1 MDFNS
6 YSSSVPYYAREGYG
20 EYLEK
25 TSVEN
30 TTKTNNTFSG
40 GSVSV
45 NVYNHG
51 QVTAKN
57 KGINNLRQTA
67 DAIPDINIWTALA
80 KAGIRATAEFY
91 ESMSA
96 RREQQHL
103 SANYQY
109 QALAYDMQSKLVDI
123 DIQNAQL
130 DIRSATNDIY
140 NTYRMGEYQA
150 MMQGLQDAQ
159 IIHGER
165 ASTASSGVRM
175 NSESKQEVYKSNV
188 YGAQQNQ
195 WAIQENTNSAAR
207 SAKMNVQKIMKN
219 MSDLE
224 LQKANFKA
232 QEIIAMGNSQA
243 AKIESK
249 SIKPL
254 ENAIYA
260 FGLSMANSGPS
271 IMSSFGGKGSKGG
284 SGSKGLMGGK

>member
-25 TSVEN
+25 TSVKN
-30 TTKTNNTFSG
+30 TTKNTSNTNIFIQSSSPNYTS
-40 GSVSV
+40 
-45 NVYNHG
+45 
-51 QVTAKN
+51 TN
-57 KGINNLRQTA
+57 KGVNNLRQAA
-67 DAIPDINIWTALA
+67 DAIPDINIWTKLA
-80 KAGIRATAEFY
+80 KAGVRATAEFY
-91 ESMSA
+91 ESMSE

-123 DIQNAQL
+123 YIQNAQL
-130 DIRSATNDIY
+130 DIRSATNDVY

-150 MMQGLQDAQ
+150 MLQGLQDAQ

-175 NSESKQEVYKSNV
+175 NSESKQEVYNSNV

-207 SAKMNVQKIMKN
+207 SAKANVQKIMKN

-232 QEIIAMGNSQA
+232 QELIAMGNSQA

-260 FGLSMANSGPS
+260 FGLSMANSGMGS
-271 IMSSFGGKGSKGG
+271 MGSFGNIGSMVGK
-284 SGSKGLMGGK
+284 

>member
-20 EYLEK
+20 EYLKK
-25 TSVEN
+25 TSVKN
-30 TTKTNNTFSG
+30 TTKNTSNTNIFIQ
-40 GSVSV
+40 GSSP
-45 NVYNHG
+45 NY
-51 QVTAKN
+51 TSTN
-57 KGINNLRQTA
+57 KGVNNLRQAA
-67 DAIPDINIWTALA
+67 DAIPDINIWTKLA
-80 KAGIRATAEFY
+80 KAGVRATAEFY
-91 ESMSA
+91 DSMSA

-130 DIRSATNDIY
+130 DIRSATNDVY

-150 MMQGLQDAQ
+150 MLQGLQDAQ

-207 SAKMNVQKIMKN
+207 SAKANVQKLMKN

-232 QEIIAMGNSQA
+232 QELIAMGNSQA

-260 FGLSMANSGPS
+260 FGLSMANSG
-271 IMSSFGGKGSKGG
+271 MSFKGIGSMVGK
-284 SGSKGLMGGK
+284 

>member
-25 TSVEN
+25 TSVKN
-30 TTKTNNTFSG
+30 TTKNNSFNIFVQG
-40 GSVSV
+40 GNNYQQTS
-45 NVYNHG
+45 
-51 QVTAKN
+51 TN
-57 KGINNLRQTA
+57 KGVNNLRQAA
-67 DAIPDINIWTALA
+67 DAIPDYNIWTKLA
-80 KAGIRATAEFY
+80 KAGVRATAEFY
-91 ESMSA
+91 DSMSD

-123 DIQNAQL
+123 DIQNAKL
-130 DIRSATNDIY
+130 DIRSATNDVY

-260 FGLSMANSGPS
+260 FGLSMANSGMGS
-271 IMSSFGGKGSKGG
+271 MGSFGNIGSMVGK
-284 SGSKGLMGGK
+284 

>member
-25 TSVEN
+25 TSVKN
-30 TTKTNNTFSG
+30 TTKNNSFNIFVQG
-40 GSVSV
+40 GNNYQQTS
-45 NVYNHG
+45 
-51 QVTAKN
+51 TN
-57 KGINNLRQTA
+57 KGVNNLRQAA
-67 DAIPDINIWTALA
+67 DAIPDINIWTKLA
-80 KAGIRATAEFY
+80 KAGVRATAEFY
-91 ESMSA
+91 DSMSE

-130 DIRSATNDIY
+130 DIRSATNDVY

-150 MMQGLQDAQ
+150 MLQGLQDAQ

-175 NSESKQEVYKSNV
+175 NSESKREVYNSNV

-207 SAKMNVQKIMKN
+207 SAKANVQKLMKN

-232 QEIIAMGNSQA
+232 QELIAMGNAQA
-243 AKIESK
+243 SEIQSK

-260 FGLSMANSGPS
+260 FGLSMANSGMGS
-271 IMSSFGGKGSKGG
+271 MGSFGNIGSMVGK
-284 SGSKGLMGGK
+284 

>member
-25 TSVEN
+25 TSVKN
-30 TTKTNNTFSG
+30 TTKNTSNTNIFIQ
-40 GSVSV
+40 GSSP
-45 NVYNHG
+45 NY
-51 QVTAKN
+51 TSTN
-57 KGINNLRQTA
+57 KGVNNLRQAA
-67 DAIPDINIWTALA
+67 DAIPEINIWTKLA
-80 KAGIRATAEFY
+80 KAAVRATAEFY
-91 ESMSA
+91 DSMSD

-123 DIQNAQL
+123 DIQNAKL
-130 DIRSATNDIY
+130 DIRSATNDVY

-150 MMQGLQDAQ
+150 MLQGLQDAQ

-175 NSESKQEVYKSNV
+175 NSESKQEVYNSNV

-207 SAKMNVQKIMKN
+207 SAKANVQKLMKN

-232 QEIIAMGNSQA
+232 QELIAMGNSQA

-260 FGLSMANSGPS
+260 FGLSLANSG
-271 IMSSFGGKGSKGG
+271 MSSMGSFGSIGSMVGK
-284 SGSKGLMGGK
+284 

>member
-6 YSSSVPYYAREGYG
+6 YSSGVPYYAREGYG

-25 TSVEN
+25 TSVKN
-30 TTKTNNTFSG
+30 TTKNTSNTNIFIQG
-40 GSVSV
+40 GNNYQQTS
-45 NVYNHG
+45 
-51 QVTAKN
+51 TN
-57 KGINNLRQTA
+57 KGVNNLRQAA
-67 DAIPDINIWTALA
+67 DAIPNINIWTMLA
-80 KAGIRATAEFY
+80 KAGVRATAEFY
-91 ESMSA
+91 DSMSN
-96 RREQQHL
+96 RREQEHL
-103 SANYQY
+103 STNYQY

-123 DIQNAQL
+123 DIQNARL
-130 DIRSATNDIY
+130 DIRSATNDVY

-175 NSESKQEVYKSNV
+175 NSESKQEVYNSNV

-232 QEIIAMGNSQA
+232 QELIAMGNAQA
-243 AKIESK
+243 SNIQAK

-260 FGLSMANSGPS
+260 FGLSMANSGMSNPS
-271 IMSSFGGKGSKGG
+271 AFKGGK
-284 SGSKGLMGGK
+284 

>member
-25 TSVEN
+25 TSVKN
-30 TTKTNNTFSG
+30 TTKNTSNTNIFIQ
-40 GSVSV
+40 GSSP
-45 NVYNHG
+45 NY
-51 QVTAKN
+51 TSTN
-57 KGINNLRQTA
+57 KGVNNLRQAA
-67 DAIPDINIWTALA
+67 DAIPDYNIWTKLA
-80 KAGIRATAEFY
+80 KAGVRATAEFY
-91 ESMSA
+91 DSMSD
-96 RREQQHL
+96 RREQEHL
-103 SANYQY
+103 STNYQY

-130 DIRSATNDIY
+130 DIRSATNDVY

-232 QEIIAMGNSQA
+232 QELIAMGNAQA
-243 AKIESK
+243 SKIESK

-260 FGLSMANSGPS
+260 FGLSMANSGMGS
-271 IMSSFGGKGSKGG
+271 MGSFGNIGSMVGK
-284 SGSKGLMGGK
+284 

>member
-6 YSSSVPYYAREGYG
+6 YSSSVPYYARDGYG

-25 TSVEN
+25 TSVKN
-30 TTKTNNTFSG
+30 TTKNNSFNIFVQG
-40 GSVSV
+40 GNNYQQTS
-45 NVYNHG
+45 
-51 QVTAKN
+51 KN
-57 KGINNLRQTA
+57 KGVNNLRQAA
-67 DAIPDINIWTALA
+67 DAIPDINIWTKLA
-80 KAGIRATAEFY
+80 KAGVRATAEFY
-91 ESMSA
+91 DSMSD

-130 DIRSATNDIY
+130 DIRSATNDVY

-150 MMQGLQDAQ
+150 MLQGLQDAQ

-232 QEIIAMGNSQA
+232 QELIAMGNAQA
-243 AKIESK
+243 SKIESK

-260 FGLSMANSGPS
+260 FGLSMANSGMGS
-271 IMSSFGGKGSKGG
+271 MGSFGNIGSMVGK
-284 SGSKGLMGGK
+284 

>member
-25 TSVEN
+25 TSVKN
-30 TTKTNNTFSG
+30 TTKNTSNTNIFIQ
-40 GSVSV
+40 GSSP
-45 NVYNHG
+45 NY
-51 QVTAKN
+51 TSTN
-57 KGINNLRQTA
+57 KGVNNLRQAA
-67 DAIPDINIWTALA
+67 DAIPDINIWTKLA
-80 KAGIRATAEFY
+80 KAGVRATAEFY
-91 ESMSA
+91 DSMSA

-130 DIRSATNDIY
+130 DIRSATNDVY

-150 MMQGLQDAQ
+150 MLQGLQDAQ

-165 ASTASSGVRM
+165 ANTASSGVRM

-207 SAKMNVQKIMKN
+207 SAKANVQKLMKN

-232 QEIIAMGNSQA
+232 QELIAMGNSQA

-260 FGLSMANSGPS
+260 FGLSMANSG
-271 IMSSFGGKGSKGG
+271 MSFKGIG
-284 SGSKGLMGGK
+284 SMGGK

>member
-25 TSVEN
+25 TSVKN
-30 TTKTNNTFSG
+30 TTKNNSFNIFVQG
-40 GSVSV
+40 GNNYQQTS
-45 NVYNHG
+45 
-51 QVTAKN
+51 TN
-57 KGINNLRQTA
+57 KGVNNLRQAA
-67 DAIPDINIWTALA
+67 DAIPDINIWTKLA
-80 KAGIRATAEFY
+80 KAGVRATAEFY
-91 ESMSA
+91 DSMSE

-207 SAKMNVQKIMKN
+207 SAKANVQKLMKN

-232 QEIIAMGNSQA
+232 QELIAMGNAQA
-243 AKIESK
+243 SEIQSK

-260 FGLSMANSGPS
+260 FGLSMANSGMGS
-271 IMSSFGGKGSKGG
+271 MGSFGNIGSMVGK
-284 SGSKGLMGGK
+284 

>member
-25 TSVEN
+25 TSVKN
-30 TTKTNNTFSG
+30 TTKDNSFNIFIQGGNNYQQTS
-40 GSVSV
+40 
-45 NVYNHG
+45 
-51 QVTAKN
+51 TN
-57 KGINNLRQTA
+57 KGVNNLRQTA
-67 DAIPDINIWTALA
+67 DLIPDYNIWTKLA
-80 KAGIRATAEFY
+80 KAGVRATAEFY
-91 ESMSA
+91 DSMSD
-96 RREQQHL
+96 RREQEHL
-103 SANYQY
+103 STNYQY
-109 QALAYDMQSKLVDI
+109 QALAYDMQSKLVDV
-123 DIQNAQL
+123 DIQNAKL
-130 DIRSATNDIY
+130 DIRSATNDVY

-175 NSESKQEVYKSNV
+175 NSESKLEVYKSNV

-195 WAIQENTNSAAR
+195 WAIQENTDSAGR
-207 SAKMNVQKIMKN
+207 SAKMNVQKLMKN

-232 QEIIAMGNSQA
+232 QEIIAMGNAQA
-243 AKIESK
+243 SNIQAK

-260 FGLSMANSGPS
+260 FGLSMANSFSGMGS
-271 IMSSFGGKGSKGG
+271 MGSFGGMGSI
-284 SGSKGLMGGK
+284 GGK

>member
-6 YSSSVPYYAREGYG
+6 YSSGVPYYARDGYG

-25 TSVEN
+25 TSVKN
-30 TTKTNNTFSG
+30 TTKNTSNTNIFIQ
-40 GSVSV
+40 GSSP
-45 NVYNHG
+45 NY
-51 QVTAKN
+51 TSTN
-57 KGINNLRQTA
+57 KGVNNLRQA
-67 DAIPDINIWTALA
+67 SDAIPNINIWTMLA
-80 KAGIRATAEFY
+80 KAGVRATAEFY
-91 ESMSA
+91 DSMSN
-96 RREQQHL
+96 RREQEHL
-103 SANYQY
+103 STNYQY

-130 DIRSATNDIY
+130 DIRSATNDVY

-207 SAKMNVQKIMKN
+207 SAKMNVQKLMKN

-232 QEIIAMGNSQA
+232 QELIAMGNAQA
-243 AKIESK
+243 SNIQAK
-249 SIKPL
+249 SIKPF

-260 FGLSMANSGPS
+260 FGLSMANSGMSNPS
-271 IMSSFGGKGSKGG
+271 AFKGGK
-284 SGSKGLMGGK
+284 

>member
-6 YSSSVPYYAREGYG
+6 YSSGVPYYAREGYG

-25 TSVEN
+25 TSVKN
-30 TTKTNNTFSG
+30 TTKNTSNTNIFIQ
-40 GSVSV
+40 GSSP
-45 NVYNHG
+45 NY
-51 QVTAKN
+51 TSTN
-57 KGINNLRQTA
+57 KGVNNLRQAA
-67 DAIPDINIWTALA
+67 DAIPDYNIWTKLA
-80 KAGIRATAEFY
+80 KAGVRATAEFY
-91 ESMSA
+91 DSMSD

-150 MMQGLQDAQ
+150 MLQGLQDAQ

-207 SAKMNVQKIMKN
+207 SAKANVQKLMKN

-232 QEIIAMGNSQA
+232 QEIIAMGNAQA
-243 AKIESK
+243 SNIQAK

-260 FGLSMANSGPS
+260 FGLSMASSGFNFKGTGS
-271 IMSSFGGKGSKGG
+271 MVGK
-284 SGSKGLMGGK
+284 

>member
-6 YSSSVPYYAREGYG
+6 YSSSVPYYARGGYG

-25 TSVEN
+25 TSVKN
-30 TTKTNNTFSG
+30 TTKNTSNTNIFIQSSSPNYTSI
-40 GSVSV
+40 
-45 NVYNHG
+45 
-51 QVTAKN
+51 N
-57 KGINNLRQTA
+57 KGVNNLRQAA
-67 DAIPDINIWTALA
+67 DAIPEINIWTKLA
-80 KAGIRATAEFY
+80 KAGVRATAEFY
-91 ESMSA
+91 ESMSD

-103 SANYQY
+103 STNYQY

-123 DIQNAQL
+123 DIQNAKL
-130 DIRSATNDIY
+130 DIRSATNDVY

-150 MMQGLQDAQ
+150 MLQGLQDAQ

-175 NSESKQEVYKSNV
+175 NSESKQEVYNSNV

-207 SAKMNVQKIMKN
+207 SAKANVQKLMKN
-219 MSDLE
+219 VSDLE

-232 QEIIAMGNSQA
+232 QELIAMGNSQA

-260 FGLSMANSGPS
+260 FGLSMANSGMGS
-271 IMSSFGGKGSKGG
+271 MGSFGSIGSMVGK
-284 SGSKGLMGGK
+284 

>member
-1 MDFNS
+1 MEFNS

-20 EYLEK
+20 EYLKK
-25 TSVEN
+25 TSVKN
-30 TTKTNNTFSG
+30 TTKNTSNTNIFIQ
-40 GSVSV
+40 GSSP
-45 NVYNHG
+45 NY
-51 QVTAKN
+51 TSTN
-57 KGINNLRQTA
+57 KGVNNLRQAA
-67 DAIPDINIWTALA
+67 DAIPDINIWTKLA
-80 KAGIRATAEFY
+80 KAGVRATAEFY
-91 ESMSA
+91 DSMSE

-130 DIRSATNDIY
+130 DIRSATNDVY

-150 MMQGLQDAQ
+150 MLQGLQDAQ

-207 SAKMNVQKIMKN
+207 SAKANVQKLMKN

-232 QEIIAMGNSQA
+232 QELIAIGNSQA

-260 FGLSMANSGPS
+260 FGLSMANSG
-271 IMSSFGGKGSKGG
+271 MSFKGIGSMVGK
-284 SGSKGLMGGK
+284 

>member
-1 MDFNS
+1 MEFNS

-25 TSVEN
+25 TSVKN
-30 TTKTNNTFSG
+30 TTKNTSNTNIFIQSSSPNYTS
-40 GSVSV
+40 
-45 NVYNHG
+45 
-51 QVTAKN
+51 TN
-57 KGINNLRQTA
+57 KGVNNLRQAA
-67 DAIPDINIWTALA
+67 DAIPDYNIWTKLA
-80 KAGIRATAEFY
+80 KAGVRATAEFY
-91 ESMSA
+91 DSMSS
-96 RREQQHL
+96 RKEQQHL
-103 SANYQY
+103 STNYQY

-123 DIQNAQL
+123 DIQNAKL
-130 DIRSATNDIY
+130 DIRSATNDVY

-150 MMQGLQDAQ
+150 MLQGLQDAQ

-232 QEIIAMGNSQA
+232 QEIIAMGNAQA
-243 AKIESK
+243 SKIESK

-260 FGLSMANSGPS
+260 FGLSMANSGVGS
-271 IMSSFGGKGSKGG
+271 MGSFGSIGSMVGK
-284 SGSKGLMGGK
+284 

>member
-20 EYLEK
+20 EYLKK
-25 TSVEN
+25 TSVKN
-30 TTKTNNTFSG
+30 TTKNTSNTNIFIQG
-40 GSVSV
+40 GNNYQQTS
-45 NVYNHG
+45 
-51 QVTAKN
+51 TN
-57 KGINNLRQTA
+57 KGVNNLRQAA
-67 DAIPDINIWTALA
+67 DAIPDINIWTKLA
-80 KAGIRATAEFY
+80 KAGVRATAEFY
-91 ESMSA
+91 DSMSD

-130 DIRSATNDIY
+130 DIRSATNDVY

-207 SAKMNVQKIMKN
+207 SAKDNVQKLMKN

-232 QEIIAMGNSQA
+232 QELIAMGNAQA
-243 AKIESK
+243 SKIESK

-260 FGLSMANSGPS
+260 FGLSMASSGFNFKGIGS
-271 IMSSFGGKGSKGG
+271 MVGK
-284 SGSKGLMGGK
+284 

>member
-6 YSSSVPYYAREGYG
+6 YSSGVPYYAREGYG

-25 TSVEN
+25 TSVKN
-30 TTKTNNTFSG
+30 TTKNTSNTNIFIQG
-40 GSVSV
+40 GNNYQQTS
-45 NVYNHG
+45 
-51 QVTAKN
+51 TN
-57 KGINNLRQTA
+57 KGVNNLRQAA
-67 DAIPDINIWTALA
+67 DAIPNINIWTMLA
-80 KAGIRATAEFY
+80 KAGVRATAEFY
-91 ESMSA
+91 DSMSN
-96 RREQQHL
+96 RREQEHL
-103 SANYQY
+103 STNYQY

-123 DIQNAQL
+123 DIQNARL
-130 DIRSATNDIY
+130 DIRSATNDVY

-165 ASTASSGVRM
+165 ASTACSGVRM
-175 NSESKQEVYKSNV
+175 NSESKQEVYNSNV

-232 QEIIAMGNSQA
+232 QELIAMGNAQA
-243 AKIESK
+243 SNIQAK
-249 SIKPL
+249 SIKPF

-260 FGLSMANSGPS
+260 FGLSMANSGMSNPS
-271 IMSSFGGKGSKGG
+271 AFKGGK
-284 SGSKGLMGGK
+284 

>member
-1 MDFNS
+1 MEFNS

-25 TSVEN
+25 TSVKN
-30 TTKTNNTFSG
+30 TTKNTSNTNIFIQSSSPNYTS
-40 GSVSV
+40 
-45 NVYNHG
+45 
-51 QVTAKN
+51 TN
-57 KGINNLRQTA
+57 KGVNNLRQAA
-67 DAIPDINIWTALA
+67 DAIPDINIWTKLA
-80 KAGIRATAEFY
+80 KAGVRATAEFY
-91 ESMSA
+91 DSMSD

-123 DIQNAQL
+123 DIQNAKL
-130 DIRSATNDIY
+130 DIRSATNDVY

-150 MMQGLQDAQ
+150 MLQGLQDAQ

-175 NSESKQEVYKSNV
+175 NSESKQEVYNSNV

-207 SAKMNVQKIMKN
+207 SAKMNVQKLMKN

-232 QEIIAMGNSQA
+232 QELIAMGNSQA

-260 FGLSMANSGPS
+260 FGLSMANSG
-271 IMSSFGGKGSKGG
+271 MSFKGIG
-284 SGSKGLMGGK
+284 SMGGK

>member
-1 MDFNS
+1 MEFNS

-20 EYLEK
+20 EYLKK

-30 TTKTNNTFSG
+30 TTKDNSFNIFIQGGGNNYQQTS
-40 GSVSV
+40 
-45 NVYNHG
+45 
-51 QVTAKN
+51 TN
-57 KGINNLRQTA
+57 KGVNNLRQAA
-67 DAIPDINIWTALA
+67 DAIPDINIWTKLA
-80 KAGIRATAEFY
+80 KAGVRATAEFY
-91 ESMSA
+91 DSMSD
-96 RREQQHL
+96 RREQEHL
-103 SANYQY
+103 STNYQY

-130 DIRSATNDIY
+130 DIRSATNDVY

-150 MMQGLQDAQ
+150 MLQGLQDAQ

-165 ASTASSGVRM
+165 ARTASSGVRM
-175 NSESKQEVYKSNV
+175 NSESKQEVYNSNV

-207 SAKMNVQKIMKN
+207 SAKANVQKLMKN

-232 QEIIAMGNSQA
+232 QEIIAMGNAQA
-243 AKIESK
+243 SNIQAK
-249 SIKPL
+249 SIKPF

-260 FGLSMANSGPS
+260 FGLSMANSSMGN
-271 IMSSFGGKGSKGG
+271 FGGM
-284 SGSKGLMGGK
+284 GLMGGK

>member
-25 TSVEN
+25 TSVKN
-30 TTKTNNTFSG
+30 TTKNNSFNIFVQG
-40 GSVSV
+40 GNNYQQTS
-45 NVYNHG
+45 
-51 QVTAKN
+51 TN
-57 KGINNLRQTA
+57 KGVNNLRQAA
-67 DAIPDINIWTALA
+67 DAIPDINIWTKLA
-80 KAGIRATAEFY
+80 KAGVRATAEFY
-91 ESMSA
+91 DSMSE

-207 SAKMNVQKIMKN
+207 SAKANVQKLMKN

-232 QEIIAMGNSQA
+232 QELIAMGNSQA

-260 FGLSMANSGPS
+260 FGLSMANSGMGS
-271 IMSSFGGKGSKGG
+271 MGSFGNIGSMVGK
-284 SGSKGLMGGK
+284 

>member
-25 TSVEN
+25 TSVKN
-30 TTKTNNTFSG
+30 TTKNNSFNIFVQG
-40 GSVSV
+40 GNNYQQTS
-45 NVYNHG
+45 
-51 QVTAKN
+51 TN
-57 KGINNLRQTA
+57 KGVNNLRQAA
-67 DAIPDINIWTALA
+67 DAIPDINIWTKLA
-80 KAGIRATAEFY
+80 KAGVRATAEFY
-91 ESMSA
+91 DSMSE

-150 MMQGLQDAQ
+150 MLQGLQDAQ

-207 SAKMNVQKIMKN
+207 SAKANVQKLMKN

-232 QEIIAMGNSQA
+232 QELIAMGNSQA

-260 FGLSMANSGPS
+260 FGLSMANSGMGS
-271 IMSSFGGKGSKGG
+271 MGSFGNIGSMVGK
-284 SGSKGLMGGK
+284 

>member
-25 TSVEN
+25 TSVKN
-30 TTKTNNTFSG
+30 TTKNTSNTNIFIQ
-40 GSVSV
+40 GSSP
-45 NVYNHG
+45 NY
-51 QVTAKN
+51 TSTN
-57 KGINNLRQTA
+57 KGVNNLRQAA
-67 DAIPDINIWTALA
+67 DAIPDINIWTKLA
-80 KAGIRATAEFY
+80 KAGVRATAEFY
-91 ESMSA
+91 ESMSD

-103 SANYQY
+103 STNYQY

-123 DIQNAQL
+123 DIQNAKL
-130 DIRSATNDIY
+130 DIRSATNDVY

-150 MMQGLQDAQ
+150 MLQGLQDAQ

-175 NSESKQEVYKSNV
+175 NSESKQEVYNSNV

-207 SAKMNVQKIMKN
+207 SAKANVQKLMKN

-232 QEIIAMGNSQA
+232 QELIAMGNSQA

-260 FGLSMANSGPS
+260 FGLSMANSGMGS
-271 IMSSFGGKGSKGG
+271 MGSFGSIGSMVGK
-284 SGSKGLMGGK
+284 

>member
-1 MDFNS
+1 MEFNS

-25 TSVEN
+25 TSVKN
-30 TTKTNNTFSG
+30 TTKNTSNTNIFIQ
-40 GSVSV
+40 GSSP
-45 NVYNHG
+45 NY
-51 QVTAKN
+51 TSTN
-57 KGINNLRQTA
+57 KGVNNLRQAA
-67 DAIPDINIWTALA
+67 DAIPDINIWTKLA
-80 KAGIRATAEFY
+80 KAGVRATAEFY
-91 ESMSA
+91 DSMST

-130 DIRSATNDIY
+130 DIRSATNDVY

-150 MMQGLQDAQ
+150 MLQGLQDAQ

-207 SAKMNVQKIMKN
+207 SAKANVQKLMKN

-232 QEIIAMGNSQA
+232 QELIAMGNSQA

-260 FGLSMANSGPS
+260 FGLSMANSG
-271 IMSSFGGKGSKGG
+271 MSFKGIG
-284 SGSKGLMGGK
+284 SMGGK

>member
-25 TSVEN
+25 TSVAN
-30 TTKTNNTFSG
+30 TTKTNNTFSS

-67 DAIPDINIWTALA
+67 DAIPDYNIWTKLA

-91 ESMSA
+91 ESMSD
-96 RREQQHL
+96 RREQEHL
-103 SANYQY
+103 STNYQY

-123 DIQNAQL
+123 DIQNAKL
-130 DIRSATNDIY
+130 DIRSATNDVY

-175 NSESKQEVYKSNV
+175 NSESKQEVYNSNV

-207 SAKMNVQKIMKN
+207 SAKMNVQKLMKN

-232 QEIIAMGNSQA
+232 QELIAMGNSQA
-243 AKIESK
+243 SKIESK

-260 FGLSMANSGPS
+260 FGLSMANSGA
-271 IMSSFGGKGSKGG
+271 FNDLFSKGK
-284 SGSKGLMGGK
+284 SGNANALIKK

>member
-1 MDFNS
+1 M
-6 YSSSVPYYAREGYG
+6 PYYAREGYG

-25 TSVEN
+25 TSVKN
-30 TTKTNNTFSG
+30 TTKNTSNTNIFIQG
-40 GSVSV
+40 GNNYQQTS
-45 NVYNHG
+45 
-51 QVTAKN
+51 TN
-57 KGINNLRQTA
+57 KGVNNLRQAA
-67 DAIPDINIWTALA
+67 DAIPNINIWTMLA
-80 KAGIRATAEFY
+80 KAGVRATAEFY
-91 ESMSA
+91 DSMSN
-96 RREQQHL
+96 RREQEHL
-103 SANYQY
+103 STNYQY

-123 DIQNAQL
+123 DIQNARL
-130 DIRSATNDIY
+130 DIRSATNDVY

-175 NSESKQEVYKSNV
+175 NSESKQEVYNSNV

-232 QEIIAMGNSQA
+232 QELIAMGNAQA
-243 AKIESK
+243 SNIQAK

-260 FGLSMANSGPS
+260 FGLSMANSGMSNPS
-271 IMSSFGGKGSKGG
+271 AFKGGK
-284 SGSKGLMGGK
+284 

>member
-1 MDFNS
+1 MEFNS

-20 EYLEK
+20 EYLKK
-25 TSVEN
+25 TSVKN
-30 TTKTNNTFSG
+30 TTKNTSNTNIFIQ
-40 GSVSV
+40 GSSP
-45 NVYNHG
+45 NY
-51 QVTAKN
+51 TSTN
-57 KGINNLRQTA
+57 KGVNNLRQAA
-67 DAIPDINIWTALA
+67 DAIPDINIWTKLA
-80 KAGIRATAEFY
+80 KAGVRATAEFY
-91 ESMSA
+91 DSMSE

-130 DIRSATNDIY
+130 DIRSATNDVY

-150 MMQGLQDAQ
+150 MLQGLQDAQ

-175 NSESKQEVYKSNV
+175 NSESKQEVYNSNV

-207 SAKMNVQKIMKN
+207 SAKMNVQKLMKN

-232 QEIIAMGNSQA
+232 QELIAMGNSQA

-260 FGLSMANSGPS
+260 FGLSMANSG
-271 IMSSFGGKGSKGG
+271 MSFKGIGSMVGK
-284 SGSKGLMGGK
+284 

>member
-1 MDFNS
+1 MEFNS

-20 EYLEK
+20 KYLEK
-25 TSVEN
+25 TSVKN
-30 TTKTNNTFSG
+30 TTKNTSNTNIFIQ
-40 GSVSV
+40 GSSP
-45 NVYNHG
+45 NY
-51 QVTAKN
+51 TSTN
-57 KGINNLRQTA
+57 KGVNNLRQAA
-67 DAIPDINIWTALA
+67 DAIPDINIWTKLA
-80 KAGIRATAEFY
+80 KAGVRATAEFY
-91 ESMSA
+91 DSMSE

-130 DIRSATNDIY
+130 DIRSATNDVY

-150 MMQGLQDAQ
+150 MLQGLQDAQ

-175 NSESKQEVYKSNV
+175 NSESKQEVYNSNV

-207 SAKMNVQKIMKN
+207 SAKMNVQKLMKN

-232 QEIIAMGNSQA
+232 QELIAMGNSQA

-260 FGLSMANSGPS
+260 FGLSMANSG
-271 IMSSFGGKGSKGG
+271 MSFKGIGSMVGK
-284 SGSKGLMGGK
+284 

>member
-6 YSSSVPYYAREGYG
+6 YSSGVPYYAREGYG

-25 TSVEN
+25 TSVKN
-30 TTKTNNTFSG
+30 TTKNTSNTNIFIQG
-40 GSVSV
+40 GNNYQQTS
-45 NVYNHG
+45 
-51 QVTAKN
+51 TN
-57 KGINNLRQTA
+57 KGVNNLRQAA
-67 DAIPDINIWTALA
+67 DAIPNINIWTMLA
-80 KAGIRATAEFY
+80 KAGVRATAEFY
-91 ESMSA
+91 DSMSN
-96 RREQQHL
+96 RREQEHL
-103 SANYQY
+103 STNYQY

-123 DIQNAQL
+123 DIQNARL
-130 DIRSATNDIY
+130 DIRSATNDVY

-175 NSESKQEVYKSNV
+175 NSESKQEVYNSNV

-232 QEIIAMGNSQA
+232 QELIAMGNAQA
-243 AKIESK
+243 SNIQAK
-249 SIKPL
+249 SIKPF

-260 FGLSMANSGPS
+260 FGLSMANSGMSNPS
-271 IMSSFGGKGSKGG
+271 AFKGGK
-284 SGSKGLMGGK
+284 

>member
-20 EYLEK
+20 QYLEK
-25 TSVEN
+25 TSVKN
-30 TTKTNNTFSG
+30 TTKPDTPSFG

-67 DAIPDINIWTALA
+67 DAIPDINIWTALV

-91 ESMSA
+91 DSMSD

-123 DIQNAQL
+123 DIQNAKL
-130 DIRSATNDIY
+130 DIRSATNDVY

-175 NSESKQEVYKSNV
+175 NSESKQEVYNSNV

-271 IMSSFGGKGSKGG
+271 IMSGFGSKAPKGGK
-284 SGSKGLMGGK
+284 

>member
-6 YSSSVPYYAREGYG
+6 YSSGVPYYAREGYG

-25 TSVEN
+25 TSVKN
-30 TTKTNNTFSG
+30 TTKNNSFNIFVQG
-40 GSVSV
+40 GNNYQQTS
-45 NVYNHG
+45 
-51 QVTAKN
+51 TN
-57 KGINNLRQTA
+57 KGVNNLRQA
-67 DAIPDINIWTALA
+67 ANAIPDYNIWTKLA
-80 KAGIRATAEFY
+80 KAGVRATAEFY
-91 ESMSA
+91 DSMSD
-96 RREQQHL
+96 RREQEHL
-103 SANYQY
+103 STNYQY

-130 DIRSATNDIY
+130 DIRSATNDVY

-150 MMQGLQDAQ
+150 MLQGLQDAQ

-165 ASTASSGVRM
+165 ARTASSGVRM
-175 NSESKQEVYKSNV
+175 NSESKQEVYNSNV

-207 SAKMNVQKIMKN
+207 SAKDNVQKLMKN

-243 AKIESK
+243 SNIQAK
-249 SIKPL
+249 SIKPF

-260 FGLSMANSGPS
+260 FGLSMANSS
-271 IMSSFGGKGSKGG
+271 IGSFGGM
-284 SGSKGLMGGK
+284 GLMGGIGSIGGK

>member
-1 MDFNS
+1 MNFNS

-25 TSVEN
+25 TSVKN
-30 TTKTNNTFSG
+30 TTKNNSFNIFVQG
-40 GSVSV
+40 GNNYQQTS
-45 NVYNHG
+45 
-51 QVTAKN
+51 TN
-57 KGINNLRQTA
+57 KGVNNLRQAA
-67 DAIPDINIWTALA
+67 DAIPDINIWTKLA
-80 KAGIRATAEFY
+80 KAGVRATAEFY
-91 ESMSA
+91 DSMSE

-130 DIRSATNDIY
+130 DIRSATNDVY

-150 MMQGLQDAQ
+150 MLQGLQDAQ

-207 SAKMNVQKIMKN
+207 SAKANVQKLMKN

-232 QEIIAMGNSQA
+232 QELIAMGNSQA

-260 FGLSMANSGPS
+260 FGLSMANSGMGS
-271 IMSSFGGKGSKGG
+271 MGSFGNIGSMVGK
-284 SGSKGLMGGK
+284 

>member
-6 YSSSVPYYAREGYG
+6 YSNNVPYYAREGYG

-25 TSVEN
+25 TSVKN
-30 TTKTNNTFSG
+30 TTKNNSFNIFVQG
-40 GSVSV
+40 GNNYQQTS
-45 NVYNHG
+45 
-51 QVTAKN
+51 KN
-57 KGINNLRQTA
+57 KGVNNLRQAA
-67 DAIPDINIWTALA
+67 DAIPNINIWTMLA
-80 KAGIRATAEFY
+80 KAGVRATAEFY
-91 ESMSA
+91 ESMST

-109 QALAYDMQSKLVDI
+109 QALAYEMQSKLVDI
-123 DIQNAQL
+123 DIQNARL
-130 DIRSATNDIY
+130 DIRSATNDVY

-150 MMQGLQDAQ
+150 MLQGLQDAQ

-175 NSESKQEVYKSNV
+175 NSESKQEVYNSNV

-207 SAKMNVQKIMKN
+207 SAKANVQKLIKN

-232 QEIIAMGNSQA
+232 QELIAMGNAQA
-243 AKIESK
+243 SKIESK

-260 FGLSMANSGPS
+260 FGLSMANSGMSNPS
-271 IMSSFGGKGSKGG
+271 AFKGGK
-284 SGSKGLMGGK
+284 

>member
-1 MDFNS
+1 MEFNS

-20 EYLEK
+20 EYLKK
-25 TSVEN
+25 TSVKN
-30 TTKTNNTFSG
+30 TTKNTSNTNIFIQ
-40 GSVSV
+40 GSSP
-45 NVYNHG
+45 NY
-51 QVTAKN
+51 TSTN
-57 KGINNLRQTA
+57 KGVNNLRQAA
-67 DAIPDINIWTALA
+67 DAIPDINIWTKLA
-80 KAGIRATAEFY
+80 KAGVRATAEFY
-91 ESMSA
+91 DSMST

-130 DIRSATNDIY
+130 DIRSATNDVY

-150 MMQGLQDAQ
+150 MLQGLQDAQ

-207 SAKMNVQKIMKN
+207 SAKMNVQKLMKN

-232 QEIIAMGNSQA
+232 QELIAMGNSQA

-260 FGLSMANSGPS
+260 FGLSMANSGA
-271 IMSSFGGKGSKGG
+271 FNGLFSKGN
-284 SGSKGLMGGK
+284 SGNANALIKK

>member
-1 MDFNS
+1 MEFNS
-6 YSSSVPYYAREGYG
+6 YSSSVPYYARDGYG
-20 EYLEK
+20 EYLQK
-25 TSVEN
+25 TSVAN
-30 TTKTNNTFSG
+30 TTKNTSNTNIFVQ
-40 GSVSV
+40 GSSP
-45 NVYNHG
+45 NY
-51 QVTAKN
+51 TSTN
-57 KGINNLRQTA
+57 KGVNNLRQAA
-67 DAIPDINIWTALA
+67 DAIPDINIWTKLA
-80 KAGIRATAEFY
+80 KAGVRATAEFY
-91 ESMSA
+91 DSMST
-96 RREQQHL
+96 RKEQEHI
-103 SANYQY
+103 STNYQY

-123 DIQNAQL
+123 DIQNAKL
-130 DIRSATNDIY
+130 DIRSATNDVY

-150 MMQGLQDAQ
+150 MLQGLQDAQ

-207 SAKMNVQKIMKN
+207 SAKANVQKLMKN

-232 QEIIAMGNSQA
+232 QEIISMGNAQA
-243 AKIESK
+243 SKIQAK

-260 FGLSMANSGPS
+260 FGLSMANSGMGS
-271 IMSSFGGKGSKGG
+271 MGSFGSIGSMVGK
-284 SGSKGLMGGK
+284 